1 MSGVSGI
8 YILDNKKRV
17 LISRDYRGDMESNVM
32 EVFSSKL
39 LEVEENISSPLLTV
53 EKLKLSF
60 FYKRVNN
67 IMLVLVSQKNSN
79 AIMMFS
85 YLYKMINVL
94 QDYFKELEEETIRD
108 NFVIIYELLDEMMDN
123 GYP

>member
-17 LISRDYRGDMESNVM
+17 LISRDYRGDMENNVM

-39 LEVEENISSPLLTV
+39 LEVEENISSPVLTV

-85 YLYKMINVL
+85 YLYKMVGVL
-94 QDYFKELEEETIRD
+94 
-108 NFVIIYELLDEMMDN
+108 
-123 GYP
+123 